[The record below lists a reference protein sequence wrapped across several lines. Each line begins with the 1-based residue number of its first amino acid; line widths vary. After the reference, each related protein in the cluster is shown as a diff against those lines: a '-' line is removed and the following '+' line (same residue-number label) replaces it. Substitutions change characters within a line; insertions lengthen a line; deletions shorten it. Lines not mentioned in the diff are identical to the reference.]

1 MSGMNAIAKNWNA
14 VVTGSKAFWPFLEK
28 NGGLIIVILT
38 GAAGF
43 TKISSDIK
51 TISRDLRRR
60 HSDAKFEAANAKFDL
75 HARDMREM
83 QRYLV
88 DLQLGRAGQPPSCM
102 TTPASDVSDAAK
114 H

>member
-1 MSGMNAIAKNWNA
+1 MNGMNAIAKNWNA

-28 NGGLIIVILT
+28 NGGLFIVILA

-51 TISRDLRRR
+51 TVSRDLRDSQR
-60 HSDAKFEAANAKFDL
+60 HSDAKFNA